1 MHKLALTLVVVVF
14 GASVMLSAEV
24 AGDGDHSL
32 PDAPST
38 TARDSADSS
47 APLTLP
53 ETVATPAIIR
63 VETPEPPR
71 FRWQTATGQSMTL
84 LFLQHG
90 ARMVQPKTRAQMGG
104 PFLPDYAQS
113 VNITGWRD
121 GDGVL
126 TNYVAH
132 PMMGAITGYI
142 EVQNDGQGITQEFSA
157 SSEYWTSRLRAMAWA
172 AAYSTQFEIGPISE
186 ASIGNVGMKKG
197 TSGWVDFIMTPTG
210 GFGFMLAEDAVDRYL
225 ISRWESRSSP
235 PRKRLFRMVLNPS
248 RTVANLLRRKVPWH
262 RDTRPMFPA
271 RSADDTQSAPVTNGA
286 N

>member
-1 MHKLALTLVVVVF
+1 MHCVRMYKLVLALVVVVL
-14 GASVMLSAEV
+14 GSSIALG
-24 AGDGDHSL
+24 AGDRSL
-32 PDAPST
+32 PDAPS
-38 TARDSADSS
+38 ARVSADSS

-53 ETVATPAIIR
+53 DAVVTPAIIR
-63 VETPEPPR
+63 VETPEPPPR
-71 FRWQTATGQSMTL
+71 FRWKAATEQSITL

-104 PFLPDYAQS
+104 PFFYDYAQS
-113 VNITGWRD
+113 VNISEWRD

-126 TNYVAH
+126 TNYIAH

-142 EVQNDGQGITQEFSA
+142 EVQNDSQGTTQEFSA
-157 SSEYWTSRLRAMAWA
+157 SSQYWTSRLLAMAWA

-186 ASIGNVGMKKG
+186 ASIGNVGMKTG

-210 GFGFMLAEDAVDRYL
+210 GLGFMLAEDAVDRYL
-225 ISRWESRSSP
+225 ISKWESRSSP
-235 PRKRLFRMVLNPS
+235 NRKRLFRMVLNPS
-248 RTVANLLRRKVPWH
+248 RAVANLLRRKVPWH

-271 RSADDTQSAPVTNGA
+271 RAGDDSQSAPVTNGA